1 MRLKPRPYQKL
12 AIEEVRHR
20 YEQGR
25 RKLLLYLPTGA
36 GKTVIATLII
46 DKLSKSQ
53 ADFGRVLFIA
63 HRQEILDQTAWILK
77 KQLRSFS
84 IAIEQG
90 KRTSSHKANITIASV
105 QSLVKRKEKFDP
117 SEFSLIICDECHR
130 ALSPG
135 WTEVIQY
142 FHCNGNPNTL
152 LLGMTATPRRTD
164 GRSAI
169 DVFNEVA
176 FEISRTDLQDL
187 SYLVPMEYYTVDT
200 ELGLDKVK
208 MSGSDFQVKALS
220 TVMNHPAVRKL
231 TLRAWMEKGY
241 GKKTIVFCA
250 GVEHAHRIAED
261 LAGQGVK
268 AVAIDGKTKDRA
280 LLLKSFKEGE
290 IDVITNYGVL
300 TEGFD
305 DPGVECILMARP
317 TTSPLVYN
325 QCIGRG
331 LRIAPQ
337 KATCV
342 IIDIIDRNTHQLQYG
357 ASEFADL
364 PKKWTSKGRDPFRE
378 KQSLEKV
385 KVTSPDAFLLIKQAE
400 SLEEVQSILMS
411 LPHDVVIAGLDGE
424 PLVHYDVP
432 ETNISTTDAEA
443 HTACKRLLKQARAR
457 VRSLE
462 VDKETV
468 LISFHCAETNN
479 ERYAY
484 LVWHLERVS
493 KRKVIYKKAFR
504 QKINPKAILRS
515 MTPAAS
521 KLRNF
526 NYDDKTNRVS
536 ARITLLS
543 GQEMEQMISD
553 FHDETGMELDIKGQ
567 LSLFDD
573 IIASDDA

>member
-1 MRLKPRPYQKL
+1 MRLKPRPYQKI
-12 AIEEVRHR
+12 AVEEVCHR
-20 YEQGR
+20 YKQNR

-46 DKLSKSQ
+46 DKLFKTQ

-63 HRQEILDQTAWILK
+63 HRQEILDQTARILK
-77 KQLRSFS
+77 KQLAGISV
-84 IAIEQG
+84 AIEQG
-90 KRTSSHKANITIASV
+90 KRTASKKTKITIASV

-117 SEFSLIICDECHR
+117 GEFSLIICDECHR

-135 WTEVIQY
+135 WTEVIRY
-142 FHCNGNPNTL
+142 FHCHGNPNTL

-169 DVFNEVA
+169 DVFDEVA

-187 SYLVPMEYYTVDT
+187 SYLVPIEYYTVDT

-208 MSGSDFQVKALS
+208 MSAGDFQVKALS
-220 TVMNHPAVRKL
+220 TVMNFPAVRQL
-231 TLRAWMEKGY
+231 TLKAWMEKGY

-261 LAGQGVK
+261 MVSMGVK
-268 AVAIDGKTKDRA
+268 AVAIDGKTQNRES
-280 LLLKSFKEGE
+280 LLKSFLAGD

-331 LRIAPQ
+331 LRIAPR

-357 ASEFADL
+357 ASEFAGL
-364 PKKWTSKGRDPFRE
+364 PNNWKSKGRDPFRE
-378 KQSLEKV
+378 KKSLEKI
-385 KVTSPDAFLLIKQAE
+385 KVTSPEAFLLIKRAE

-411 LPHDVVIAGLDGE
+411 LPHDAVIAGLDGE
-424 PLVHYDVP
+424 PLVRYDAP
-432 ETNISTTDAEA
+432 EADISISDAEA
-443 HTACKRLLKQARAR
+443 GVACKRLLKQARAR
-457 VRSLE
+457 VRNLE
-462 VDKETV
+462 VDNNTV
-468 LISFHCAETNN
+468 IVSFHSAETNN

-484 LVWHLERVS
+484 LMWHLERVS
-493 KRKVIYKKAFR
+493 KRKVTYKKAFR
-504 QKINPKAILRS
+504 RKINPKAILRS
-515 MTPAAS
+515 MTPATGR
-521 KLRNF
+521 LRDF
-526 NYDDKTNRVS
+526 TFDDKTNTVS
-536 ARITLLS
+536 ARITMLS
-543 GQEMEQMISD
+543 APEMEQMISD
-553 FHDETGMELDIKGQ
+553 FHDETGMELEIKGQ
-567 LSLFDD
+567 LSLFDEVF
-573 IIASDDA
+573 AFNEA